1 MMTEYKIQ
9 HFVPQWYQ
17 KNFASDLSKKQIW
30 VHDIRSGELAQQTIY
45 ETAQED
51 DFYGVEFEKFLNP
64 FEQNSAEL
72 IKKILTIDQLKQL
85 SPVSI
90 GKLHQFFTLQM
101 HRTKT
106 SKIIADNAVK
116 RHLEIY
122 IKPKYNL
129 LFQDQP
135 EKNAYIKNLD
145 LSDIDFFKHEI
156 KMALASSEALSDLKF
171 FLIENNTKIPFITSD
186 DPITVNDYF
195 FKKKGY
201 PGLFSPGLQLFCPVT
216 PRITLALIHDD
227 VYHVQTNSDQKIILT
242 LEADVNYLNS
252 FQFLKC
258 NKQIIS
264 DKNYSSYYSTLQKTI
279 AEIQF
284 ESKSVKSLEEINYG
298 IHFSFIRFNPK
309 SSQKMTIYSKI
320 GQNAQRSGKTR
331 INKPIRNEAIFDS
344 VIQKT
349 EDIIQDF
356 LVEIN
361 SLQSTQ

>member
-1 MMTEYKIQ
+1 MTEYKIQ

-17 KNFASDLSKKQIW
+17 KNFASDSSKKQIW
-30 VHDIRSGELAQQTIY
+30 VHDIRSGEIAQQTIY

-51 DFYGVEFEKFLNP
+51 DFYGVEFEKFLKP

-72 IKKILTIDQLKQL
+72 IKTILTIDQIKQL

-90 GKLHQFFTLQM
+90 GKLHKFFTLQM
-101 HRTKT
+101 YRTKT
-106 SKIIADNAVK
+106 SKIIADKAVK
-116 RHLEIY
+116 RHLETDL
-122 IKPKYNL
+122 KPKYKF
-129 LFQDQP
+129 LFQGQP
-135 EKNAYIKNLD
+135 EKLEYVENLD
-145 LSDIDFFKHEI
+145 LSDIDFFKHDI

-171 FLIENNTKIPFITSD
+171 FLIENKTKIPFITSD
-186 DPITVNDYF
+186 DPITVNNYF
-195 FKKKGY
+195 FKKTGY

-227 VYHVQTNSDQKIILT
+227 VYHVQTNSDQKIILNQET
-242 LEADVNYLNS
+242 DVNYLNS

-279 AEIQF
+279 GEIQ
-284 ESKSVKSLEEINYG
+284 SKNKSVKSLEEINYG

-309 SSQKMTIYSKI
+309 SSQKLAVYSKN
-320 GQNAQRSGKTR
+320 GQNAQRAGKTR
-331 INKPIRNEAIFDS
+331 VNKPIRNETIFDS

-349 EDIIQDF
+349 ETVIRDF

-361 SLQSTQ
+361 SLPSTQ